1 MSKYEARE
9 DASMEYVLGCDKW
22 SPADPELCSVCGR
35 FASYPN
41 MELCRIMDVPAA
53 MLDPIDLPCWRRA
66 LRALEPPIQHL
77 QPLIHVA
84 GP

>member
-1 MSKYEARE
+1 MSKYETRE
-9 DASMEYVLGCDKW
+9 DTSMKYVLECDKW
-22 SPADPELCSVCGR
+22 SPADPELC
-35 FASYPN
+35 
-41 MELCRIMDVPAA
+41 RIVNVPAV

-66 LRALEPPIQHL
+66 LRALEPPIQYL